1 MWKRFWLWDADEK
14 IKSLESRIVE
24 LEESNRTKQAA
35 IDSLVESVKYW
46 KRNVRLIPVRDSVD
60 LHEHY
65 RAVIGGGI
73 ILPKDLK

>member
-46 KRNVRLIPVRDSVD
+46 KRNVRLIPVRDSVE
-60 LHEHY
+60 LQKHFN
-65 RAVIGGGI
+65 VIGGI